1 MCILIIT
8 QTKDLINVRLGLE
21 TSPCKI
27 LYVFICGCVYLPNH
41 IVLSSVGI
49 SIYYDFITDIQLL
62 TQTIT

>member
-21 TSPCKI
+21 TSPYKI
-27 LYVFICGCVYLPNH
+27 LY
-41 IVLSSVGI
+41 IVLLSVGI
-49 SIYYDFITDIQLL
+49 SIYYDFITAIQLL

>member
-21 TSPCKI
+21 TSP
-27 LYVFICGCVYLPNH
+27 Y
-41 IVLSSVGI
+41 IVLLSVGI
-49 SIYYDFITDIQLL
+49 SIYYDFITAIQLL